1 MAESGRYGLGSPSS
15 QCRWGRRMQPA
26 IGGVGG
32 NAAAGD
38 GRRRRKTTI
47 YDGMF
52 WGEKGSGASFSS
64 FGNFVG
70 TMQMFPYKNAS
81 HFATDN
87 WDPPNSTRGTRA
99 LTK

>member
-1 MAESGRYGLGSPSS
+1 
-15 QCRWGRRMQPA
+15 MQPA

-70 TMQMFPYKNAS
+70 TMQMFPYKSAS
-81 HFATDN
+81 HFATDK